1 MSYYK
6 KIRETA
12 KRLKCNV
19 TDLLCLAPANDP
31 FYVGRPAM
39 VEMAE
44 WAGRLEKEWLENTR
58 SNKFHIRR
66 FHYYLVSLGDVIR
79 PNGTP
84 YLNTDACWSYLVS
97 AVKYA
102 RYLSHIDMSD
112 VEDKKNREKK
122 NAEYWADRTFDEVNI
137 QLEDIAAYIAHQ
149 YGLLINPQNHHPYHL
164 EIWIEKDTMADVINP
179 IAEKYGVDLV
189 IGAGEI
195 SVTKVS
201 QLYEKA
207 KRLRKPIRI
216 FYISDFDPK
225 GDDMPISIS
234 RKIEW
239 FTRRSDIQYD
249 FKLRHLL
256 LTRKQCA
263 KYQLPRVPIKKSA
276 GSGSGAKAYNTR
288 VARFQQVYG
297 QGATE
302 LDALE
307 ALHPG
312 EMGRIIEEAV
322 RPYWD
327 EDVADKISEFNRK
340 MSTSVYSSILNQGEI
355 FRKAIEAVDLS
366 AAKKLHDDFEIP
378 RPVRRLLNEDD
389 FLFSA
394 DRRYLDQLL
403 RYKEIQGK
411 NSPFK
416 TANLHEEFTMKQ

>member
-1 MSYYK
+1 MINYTDIK
-6 KIRETA
+6 AIANKLKIKVA
-12 KRLKCNV
+12 
-19 TDLLCLAPANDP
+19 DLLCLAPANDP

-39 VEMAE
+39 IEMAE
-44 WAGRLEKEWLENTR
+44 WAGRLKKVWLEKTR
-58 SNKFHIRR
+58 SIQFHIRR
-66 FHYYLVSLGDVIR
+66 FHYYLVSLGNVKR

-84 YLNTDACWSYLVS
+84 YLNTDACWSYVGN

-102 RYLSHIDMSD
+102 RYLGHIDMSD
-112 VEDKKNREKK
+112 VEDKKNKEIQ
-122 NAEYWADRTFDEVNI
+122 NAEYWEDRTFYEVDI
-137 QLEDIAAYIAHQ
+137 QLKDIAGYIANQ
-149 YGLLINPQNHHPYHL
+149 YGLLINPQNHQPYHL
-164 EIWIEKDTMADVINP
+164 EIWVEKDTMADVINP

-195 SVTKVS
+195 SLTKVS

-207 KRLRKPIRI
+207 QRLRKPIRI

-225 GDDMPISIS
+225 GADMPISIG

-239 FTRRSDIQYD
+239 FIRKGSVQYD
-249 FKLRHLL
+249 IKLCHLL
-256 LTRKQCA
+256 LTREQCV
-263 KYQLPRVPIKKSA
+263 KYRLPRVPIKTSA

-288 VARFQQVYG
+288 VARFQKAYG

-312 EMGRIIEEAV
+312 EMSRIIEEAV

-327 EDVADKISEFNRK
+327 EDVAVKISEFNRK
-340 MSTSVYSSILNQGEI
+340 MVTSVYSSILDQGEI
-355 FRKAIEAVDLS
+355 LRKAIKAVDLS
-366 AAKKLHDDFEIP
+366 AAKKLYDGFEIP
-378 RPVRRLLNEDD
+378 RPVRRLLNEGD

-394 DRRYLDQLL
+394 DRSYLDQLL
-403 RYKEIQGK
+403 KYKEIQGK

-416 TANLHEEFTMKQ
+416 TANLHEEFTMKK